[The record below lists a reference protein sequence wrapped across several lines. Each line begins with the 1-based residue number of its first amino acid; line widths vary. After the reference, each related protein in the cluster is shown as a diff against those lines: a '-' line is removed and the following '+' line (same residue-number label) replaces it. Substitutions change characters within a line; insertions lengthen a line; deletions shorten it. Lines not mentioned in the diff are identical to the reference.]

1 MAILSGDIKLLTS
14 KVMDDVPEGGGGP
27 TSTVVPDGAS
37 NSIFRDTSEADRTF
51 GALHMRQVHPS
62 IVTPDTEAYDG
73 ANMIVARPPRDP
85 RVSVALFYT
94 GESFDTR
101 AQAKARLEAY
111 QYQGA
116 AYPGFL
122 MGKHIAGMPVLT
134 LYQRTAT
141 TPVYGETLVL
151 VSREG
156 YPDEVIQ
163 YVRVTDVSLVLRT
176 FEDGAGEFQRFV
188 VTLGLA
194 ETLRHDFQGFDVQRY
209 DYTGPELAAKTRVA
223 TTIVANAAKYYG
235 VQPLQV
241 AAPLGAFS
249 VKAASA
255 FTQLVPSSQIE
266 VPITDARSNQ
276 LSAGLVP
283 AGGTV
288 TYTSGAVFN
297 VTTALFIGGG
307 ILPGSLSLVRAGVT
321 LQDTEGKLLNG
332 GVEVGAVDYENGIAT
347 LFVAVFGGDTT
358 PLVATYVPA
367 AVPSA
372 VTKSKGFAI
381 TAANR
386 SLSHVRT
393 LDVVP
398 THGSLQIS
406 YMAGGRWYTLRDR
419 GAGELR
425 GEDSSIGSGMLN
437 RNTGTVTVGLGA
449 LPDVGS
455 QLIYQWVEPV
465 AAKEHELLQL
475 DNDGKFFWPINS
487 GGVVSVESGGPA
499 WMPGTLTFTWT
510 VGATTYT
517 ATDNGNG
524 GITGAATGTVYY
536 ARGVAKLSPNVLP
549 PKGTTVHVTVNS
561 LVKSATNPTLT
572 PAGAALVGN
581 LGVTDIQP
589 GTVQLTVQGQLNFQY
604 AGIGGGPMWQP
615 WGGSRGFVLQDNGA
629 GGLQLMLG
637 ASVLAFGTINY
648 ASGAFSITA
657 STPVSAAQA
666 TPMVAFDNPY
676 LYAPDDL
683 NIFYGV
689 A

>member
-1 MAILSGDIKLLTS
+1 MAIQSGDIKLLAS

-27 TSTVVPDGAS
+27 TSIVIPDGAT
-37 NSIFRDTSEADRTF
+37 NSIFRDTSESDRTF
-51 GALHMRQVHPS
+51 GAVHMRQVHAS

-101 AQAKARLEAY
+101 TQAQARMEAY

-116 AYPGFL
+116 AYPGVL

-151 VSREG
+151 ISREG

-163 YVRVTDVSLVLRT
+163 YVRVTDVAVVQRT
-176 FEDGAGEFQRFV
+176 FEDASGEFQRYV
-188 VTLGLA
+188 VTLALA
-194 ETLRHDFQGFDVQRY
+194 ETLRSDFMGFDVQRY
-209 DYTGPELAAKTRVA
+209 DYTSADLANKTRVA
-223 TTIVANAAKYYG
+223 SSIVANAAKYYG

-255 FTQLVPSSQIE
+255 YTQLVPSSQIE
-266 VPITDARSNQ
+266 VPIADARSNQ

-307 ILPGSLSLVRAGVT
+307 FLPGSLSLARAGVT

-372 VTKSKGFAI
+372 VTKSTGFAI

-386 SLSHVRT
+386 SLSYVRT

-419 GAGELR
+419 GTGELR
-425 GEDSSIGSGMLN
+425 GEDSGVGSGMLN

-455 QLIYQWVEPV
+455 AMIWQWVEPT
-465 AAKEHELLQL
+465 AAKENELLLL
-475 DNDGKFFWPINS
+475 DNDGKLYWPINS
-487 GGVVSVESGGPA
+487 AGAVSTEVGGPA
-499 WMPGTLTFTWT
+499 WMPGTLTFSWT
-510 VGATTYT
+510 IGATTYT
-517 ATDNGNG
+517 ATDDGNG

-549 PKGTTVHVTVNS
+549 PKGTTVHIVVDATEKTSANPVLTVS
-561 LVKSATNPTLT
+561 GSS
-572 PAGAALVGN
+572 LVGN
-581 LGVTDIQP
+581 IGPDVQP
-589 GTVQLTVQGQLNFQY
+589 GTVQLTLPGQLKYQY
-604 AGIGGGPMWQP
+604 SGVGGGPAWRD
-615 WGGSRGFVLQDNGA
+615 WSAARGYLVVDNGA
-629 GGLQLMLG
+629 GVLQLLLG
-637 ASVLAFGTINY
+637 GGRVNFGTVNY
-648 ASGAFSITA
+648 ATGAITLNL
-657 STPVSAAQA
+657 SLPSLSAAQA
-666 TPMVAFDNPY
+666 VPIVGFDTPYVAYEYPLGY
-676 LYAPDDL
+676 YSS
-683 NIFYGV
+683 
-689 A
+689 